1 MALSGPDAVR
11 AVMGEARCLL
21 LDFDGPVCDI
31 FAGLPAST
39 VAASLRATLEEAGAK
54 LPAQARATDDP
65 LEVFRLSASLGDELN
80 QLALR
85 ALMDLEVKAAGTARP
100 TPGAADLME
109 RAHDK
114 GLLVAIV
121 SNNSV
126 AAVTAFLDR
135 EGFGGLV
142 QYVSARAAADPSL
155 MKPSPYLLEQALS
168 HLDAEP
174 SSALLVGDSVTD
186 VEASKLAGV
195 VAVGFANRPGKL
207 DRLGDAG
214 ADLLVTSIEELAD
227 ALTKPGRA

>member
-1 MALSGPDAVR
+1 MAHSGPDAAR

-21 LDFDGPVCDI
+21 LDFDGPVCGI
-31 FAGLPAST
+31 FAGLPPST
-39 VAASLRATLEEAGAK
+39 VAATLRTTLEEAGEK

-85 ALMDLEVKAAGTARP
+85 ALMDLEVKAGGTARL

-114 GLLVAIV
+114 GLSVAIV

-126 AAVTAFLDR
+126 AAVTSFLDR
-135 EGFGGLV
+135 EGLGGLV

-186 VEASKLAGV
+186 VEASKLAGG
-195 VAVGFANRPGKL
+195 ASHALLSALRAG
-207 DRLGDAG
+207 DRL
-214 ADLLVTSIEELAD
+214 
-227 ALTKPGRA
+227 